1 METMAKN
8 NLLSEQLAYTGAS
21 HTPTHLHLCSY
32 NAEAISMQDGKDMD
46 DLVPFLNENAV
57 NWIQIHGFRNTET
70 IQQVCQYFNVDFLT
84 MQDILNSNHQTKIE
98 QHDAYNV
105 VILKL
110 LSPDAGGYLP
120 QQIAIVQG
128 RNFLLTFIEKETD
141 FLNDINT
148 ALKKNVLKIRNR
160 QSDFLLSV
168 ILNSVMA
175 SFISIISAL
184 EDGLEDLEEQLL
196 SPDRTDVTGIENIQQ
211 YRRNFRVIK
220 KCILPLKEEIG
231 KLLHTADNEL
241 LHKSNRPFFNDVNDH
256 LQFVVQ
262 ALDGCRDM
270 ISALVDIYLSN
281 NEQRMNSIM
290 KQLTVVSTV
299 FIPLTFLAGIWGMNF
314 RWMPELGWRYGY
326 AFAWALMLILVAV
339 IYFYFKRKKWY

>member
-1 METMAKN
+1 MTKN
-8 NLLSEQLAYTGAS
+8 NLLSEQLAYIGGS
-21 HTPTHLHLCSY
+21 RTPTHLHLCSY
-32 NAEAISMQDGKDMD
+32 NAEHICMQDGKDIEE
-46 DLVPFLNENAV
+46 LAPYLNKNAI
-57 NWIQIHGFRNTET
+57 NWIQIHGFQNTEA
-70 IQQVCQYFNVDFLT
+70 IQHICQYFNVDFLT
-84 MQDILNSNHQTKIE
+84 IQDILNSNHQTKIE
-98 QHDAYNV
+98 QHDTYNV

-110 LSPDAGGYLP
+110 LSSNDDIYMP

-128 RNFLLTFIEKETD
+128 GNFLLTFIEKETD
-141 FLNDINT
+141 FLNDINA
-148 ALKKNVLKIRNR
+148 ALEKNVLKIRNR

-175 SFISIISAL
+175 SFISIISEL

-196 SPDRTDVTGIENIQQ
+196 SPDQDEVPGIESIQQ

-220 KCILPLKEEIG
+220 KCILPLKEEIS

-241 LHKSNRPFFNDVNDH
+241 LHKANRPFFNDVNDH
-256 LQFVVQ
+256 LQFVLQ
-262 ALDGCRDM
+262 TLDGCRDM

-281 NEQRMNSIM
+281 NDQRMNSIM
-290 KQLTVVSTV
+290 KQLTVVSTI

-314 RWMPELGWRYGY
+314 QWMPELGWRYGY
-326 AFAWALMLILVAV
+326 IFAWALMLILVAA